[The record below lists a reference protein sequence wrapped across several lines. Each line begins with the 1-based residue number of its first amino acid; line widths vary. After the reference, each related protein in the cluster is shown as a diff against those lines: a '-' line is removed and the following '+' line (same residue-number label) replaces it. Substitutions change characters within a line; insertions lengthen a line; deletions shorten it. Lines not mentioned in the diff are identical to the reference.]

1 MLAVATNIDLSTVP
15 NRDTVELTIYNS
27 EDLTLVR
34 ETRGLSFS
42 PGVNRL
48 QFSWSNTLIDPTS
61 VEIRFPQAAEKLR
74 LVDTTFPH
82 DKPEMLY
89 WNINSELD
97 GEATVEISYFT
108 SGLTWNAD
116 YVVVANA
123 PESHSRIEGFIKV
136 HNRSGEEYTRAR
148 VRVVVGTINL
158 VEKIAELARVPL
170 TEVPHLQPVQ
180 RGALR
185 LQAAKRMMTA
195 ESAGRAAP
203 ARADSATSAR
213 PKAIIKEGLSEYFI
227 FSIEGTETIPNGW
240 SKRLRSFEASQ
251 VPIEVRYRYRLAEYG
266 DRLVRLYITK
276 NDEAAGLGSTPLPGG
291 EVRVFRDSGSDSLAY
306 QAAQTIKYIPVGDKL
321 VLNLGVDPNVGFE
334 RELLRSWRD
343 EIWLK
348 LPKANR
354 FYRMRDR
361 VTVVER
367 DAKIAGWNAHALF
380 SQRIRNF
387 TGREIL
393 VDIRRTIAGDAT
405 FASRL
410 SAQRH
415 DFQSVDFK
423 AEVGPGVTR
432 DLLYEVVI
440 KQGHNAK
447 QRRLELESRDIV
459 RPSY

>member
-1 MLAVATNIDLSTVP
+1 M
-15 NRDTVELTIYNS
+15 
-27 EDLTLVR
+27 
-34 ETRGLSFS
+34 
-42 PGVNRL
+42 
-48 QFSWSNTLIDPTS
+48 
-61 VEIRFPQAAEKLR
+61 
-74 LVDTTFPH
+74 
-82 DKPEMLY
+82 
-89 WNINSELD
+89 
-97 GEATVEISYFT
+97 
-108 SGLTWNAD
+108 
-116 YVVVANA
+116 VVANA
-123 PESHSRIEGFIKV
+123 LESHSRIEGFIKV

-387 TGREIL
+387 TGREIR

-440 KQGHNAK
+440 KQGRNAK